1 MLLSYRVVFNFNSCE
16 ATMEELSY
24 VGITFTVV
32 ILGLACF
39 MAAKL
44 ASKSAY
50 H

>member
-1 MLLSYRVVFNFNSCE
+1 MD
-16 ATMEELSY
+16 ELSPL
-24 VGITFTVV
+24 GLTFAFV
-32 ILGLACF
+32 IFGLACM

>member
-1 MLLSYRVVFNFNSCE
+1 MD
-16 ATMEELSY
+16 ELSSLGL
-24 VGITFTVV
+24 VFAGLI
-32 ILGLACF
+32 IGLACL